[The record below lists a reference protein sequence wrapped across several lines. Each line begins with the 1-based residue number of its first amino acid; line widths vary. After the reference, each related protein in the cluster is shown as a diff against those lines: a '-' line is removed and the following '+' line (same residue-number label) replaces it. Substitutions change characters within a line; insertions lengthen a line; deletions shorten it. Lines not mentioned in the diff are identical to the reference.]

1 MSKNKKLGLGIA
13 AVAAGAGLAY
23 ATNKS
28 NKQKIKKI
36 AKAEP
41 PIDYRNTERGKYEK
55 NSKGIYI
62 PMETTR
68 HLPDQRSR
76 KESMTR
82 VHILSVADLQHW
94 QRHVFL

>member
-1 MSKNKKLGLGIA
+1 MIT
-13 AVAAGAGLAY
+13 
-23 ATNKS
+23 ATRN
-28 NKQKIKKI
+28 
-36 AKAEP
+36 AENMKRTAREF
-41 PIDYRNTERGKYEK
+41 I
-55 NSKGIYI
+55 I